1 MESDARATPKS
12 ALNQRSQDL
21 LRGVLIP
28 CPTPFDAHGELD
40 TAALQM
46 NMERWNDTGVRGYV
60 MLGSTGERVHLSEDE
75 RRRVIEAARTA
86 TAPDKT
92 FIVGIGGGST
102 RESLREAREAA
113 RVQADAV
120 LALPPHYYTRQM
132 TDDVLL
138 EHFKTLADESPVP
151 IILYHIPQ
159 NTHVNLSP
167 KVVRTLAMHPNVV
180 GIKDSSGD
188 RAYLASVLSLLSKDA
203 PAKPSEDSMKG
214 EDATVDFAVTV
225 GHAATLT
232 HALRSGATGAILA
245 VAAAC
250 PTLCVEIYRLV
261 CAGELNEAQARQ
273 AELDEIVS
281 VLGSYGVG
289 GIKAALDCLGF
300 VGGRVCAPLQDVDDE
315 ARREIDK
322 TLARIKSHV

>member
-1 MESDARATPKS
+1 M
-12 ALNQRSQDL
+12 
-21 LRGVLIP
+21 LIP
-28 CPTPFDAHGELD
+28 CPTPFGAHGEVD
-40 TAALQM
+40 VAAFQT
-46 NMERWNDTGVRGYV
+46 NIERWNETGVRGYV
-60 MLGSTGERVHLSEDE
+60 LLGSTGERVHLSEDE
-75 RRRVIEAARTA
+75 RRLVIESARAATN
-86 TAPDKT
+86 KT

-102 RESLREAREAA
+102 RESIREAREAA

-151 IILYHIPQ
+151 VILYHIPQ

-167 KVVRTLAMHPNVV
+167 EVVRTLATHRNIL

-188 RAYLASVLSLLSKDA
+188 RAYLANVLALLSKDA
-203 PAKPSEDSMKG
+203 PAKPSADWMNDQSWTKN
-214 EDATVDFAVTV
+214 FAVTV

-245 VAAAC
+245 IAAAC
-250 PTLCVEIYRLV
+250 PALCVEIYRLV
-261 CAGELNEAQARQ
+261 CGGELNETEARQ
-273 AELDEIVS
+273 AELDEIVR

-300 VGGRVCAPLQDVDDE
+300 VGGRVRAPLRDADNE
-315 ARREIDK
+315 ARREIDE
-322 TLARIKSHV
+322 TLARIRSRVLDCG